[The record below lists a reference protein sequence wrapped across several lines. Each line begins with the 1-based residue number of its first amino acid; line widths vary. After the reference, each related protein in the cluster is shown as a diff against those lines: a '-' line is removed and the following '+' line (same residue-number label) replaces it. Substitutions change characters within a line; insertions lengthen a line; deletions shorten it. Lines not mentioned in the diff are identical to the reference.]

1 MQRSEKV
8 APVAMDDIG
17 KVMRHRQQ
25 ADRHSSEFEKTIH
38 DTLYPPN
45 PSSEDQGIVPIIR

>member
-38 DTLYPPN
+38 DTLN
-45 PSSEDQGIVPIIR
+45 PSSEDQGIFPIIR